1 MDNISTEIEAR
12 RLTAPRPSKPG
23 VKAWAGSLI
32 ALGLIAGGVVAG
44 PRLLAPSA
52 EQAAVVTP
60 PVVAVSVPLQRAVD
74 TRLQFLGQFSAV
86 DQVELR
92 AQVGGTLT
100 QIGFKDG
107 DIVHKGDLLF
117 EIDPTPYQIKLSEA
131 TAQLESARARLDLAN
146 RESMRAST
154 LARTGA
160 GTVQTADQRA
170 TDQRAAQAAVDEA
183 EALVRDARFD
193 LNHTRITAPFT
204 GRIGTH
210 LVSVGNL
217 IAGSRTAAS
226 PTTLLATLVTIDPIY
241 LNFDMSEADYMT
253 FQRERQQQKGSLA
266 DKVQISL
273 ADEKGFTREG
283 TLDFVDN
290 TLDRSSG
297 TIHARATIPNNDL
310 LLTPGGFVRVRL
322 EVAPPAPALL
332 VPDVSV
338 LPDQSEHIVLTVG
351 PNNVVTPKRVQ
362 LGDLR
367 DGLRVIRSGL
377 DPSDRVIIDGIP
389 TVRPGS
395 KVSPQS
401 GSIRL
406 ASDQSRS

>member
-1 MDNISTEIEAR
+1 MDNISTQIEAR

-23 VKAWAGSLI
+23 IKAWAGSLI
-32 ALGLIAGGVVAG
+32 ALGLVAGGVIAG

-60 PVVAVSVPLQRAVD
+60 PVVAVSVPLQRDVD
-74 TRLQFLGQFSAV
+74 KRFQFLGQFSAV

-146 RESMRAST
+146 RESMRASA

-170 TDQRAAQAAVDEA
+170 TNQRAAQAAVDEA

-217 IAGSRTAAS
+217 IAGSRAAAS
-226 PTTLLATLVTIDPIY
+226 PTTLLATLISIDPIY

-273 ADEKGFTREG
+273 VDETGFTREG

-297 TIHARATIPNNDL
+297 TIHARATIPNSDL
-310 LLTPGGFVRVRL
+310 LLTAGGFARVRL

-332 VPDVSV
+332 VPDASV

-351 PNNVVTPKRVQ
+351 PNDVVTPKRVQ